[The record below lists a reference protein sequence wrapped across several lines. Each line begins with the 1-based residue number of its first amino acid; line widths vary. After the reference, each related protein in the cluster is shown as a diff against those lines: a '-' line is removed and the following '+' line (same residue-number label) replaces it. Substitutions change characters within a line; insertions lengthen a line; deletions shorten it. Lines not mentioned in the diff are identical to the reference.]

1 MKKII
6 SIEDNITTNWEKSE
20 NKSLYN
26 YINSERTLKV
36 QFKDIKGIKTRIL
49 KLKMINEKRI
59 TRKVI

>member
-49 KLKMINEKRI
+49 KLKMIN
-59 TRKVI
+59 